1 MNLITKGYTLE
12 SIEEK
17 IVWAGFA
24 AVIVLV
30 MSYLYLVNSSV
41 FNIMARREA
50 EEKIGSLGT
59 QVALL
64 ESQYIEL
71 SSHIDMDLARQF
83 GFREIEDTEAKFTAK
98 VTAPINVSLVGPAAA
113 N

>member
-1 MNLITKGYTLE
+1 MNSLAKTYRLDV
-12 SIEEK
+12 IEEK
-17 IVWAGFA
+17 AVWASFA
-24 AVIVLV
+24 MIVLLV
-30 MSYLYLVNSSV
+30 ISYLYLVNSSV

-50 EEKIGSLGT
+50 EEKISSLGT

-71 SSHIDMDLARQF
+71 SSRIDMDLARQF
-83 GFREIEDTEAKFTAK
+83 GFREIEDTETKFTAK
-98 VTAPINVSLVGPAAA
+98 VTAPINVSFASAAVT